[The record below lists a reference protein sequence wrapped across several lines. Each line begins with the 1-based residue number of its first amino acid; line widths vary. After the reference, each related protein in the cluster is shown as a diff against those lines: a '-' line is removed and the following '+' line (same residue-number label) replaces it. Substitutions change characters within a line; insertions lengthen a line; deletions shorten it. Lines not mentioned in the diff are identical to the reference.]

1 MELDIY
7 QNIMITLIQCWRI
20 WFCIELL
27 ELLLWQKF
35 IKVVSHISLPDHE
48 QSSIFFENLQ
58 YYLFQ
63 MVQDV

>member
-35 IKVVSHISLPDHE
+35 IKAVSHISLPDHE